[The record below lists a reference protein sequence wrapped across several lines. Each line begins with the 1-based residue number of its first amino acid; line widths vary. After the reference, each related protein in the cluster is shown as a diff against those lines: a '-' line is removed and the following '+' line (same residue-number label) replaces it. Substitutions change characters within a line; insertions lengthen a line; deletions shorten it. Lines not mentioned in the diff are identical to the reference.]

1 MSFTV
6 VEQATPRLHR
16 SELAVPGSNPGL
28 FEKAAKSAADII
40 FLDLEDAVAPD
51 DKEQA
56 RKNIIAGL
64 NEIDWGTKTMMVRI
78 NGLDT
83 HYMYRDVVDVVEAC
97 PRLDMIL
104 IPKVGVP
111 ADVYALDMLVT
122 QIETAK
128 KRTKRIGFEVL
139 IETALG
145 MANVEAIAQSS
156 KRLEAMSFGVADYAA
171 STRARTTV
179 IGGVNA
185 DYGVLTDKNA
195 EGRRDYFWGDQWHA
209 AQTRMMVA
217 CRAYGLRPIDGPFGD
232 FGDPDG
238 YIAAAKRAAVL
249 GYEGKWAI
257 HPSQI
262 ELANQVFT
270 PSEAE
275 VSKARRI
282 VEAMAEAAKAGKG
295 AVSLDGRLIDIASIR
310 MAEALLEKAKAIG
323 GGSEEKIGGQPAKAG
338 SR

>member
-6 VEQATPRLHR
+6 IEQATPRLHR
-16 SELAVPGSNPGL
+16 SELAVPGSNPAL
-28 FEKAAKSAADII
+28 FEKAAASAADVI
-40 FLDLEDAVAPD
+40 FLDVEDAVAPD
-51 DKEQA
+51 DKERA
-56 RKNIIAGL
+56 RANIVQGL
-64 NEIDWGTKTMMVRI
+64 NDIDWGAKTLMVRI

-83 HYMYRDVVDVVEAC
+83 HYMYRDVIDIVEAC

-111 ADVYALDMLVT
+111 QDVYAIDMLVT

-128 KRTKRIGFEVL
+128 GRGKRLGFEVL

-156 KRLEAMSFGVADYAA
+156 RRLEAMSFGVADYAA

-179 IGGVNA
+179 IGGVNR
-185 DYGVLTDKNA
+185 DSGVLADKDTA
-195 EGRRDYFWGDQWHA
+195 GRREYFWTDPWHA
-209 AQTRMMVA
+209 AQTRMLVA

-238 YIAAAKRAAVL
+238 FIAAANRAAVL

-262 ELANQVFT
+262 ALANQVFT

-275 VSKARRI
+275 VAKARRI
-282 VEAMAEAAKAGKG
+282 MEAMAQAAREGKG

-310 MAEALLEKAKAIG
+310 MAEALL
-323 GGSEEKIGGQPAKAG
+323 AKAG
-338 SR
+338 AVAGGAR

>member
-1 MSFTV
+1 MSFTIID
-6 VEQATPRLHR
+6 QATPRVHR
-16 SELAVPGSNPGL
+16 SELAVPGSNL
-28 FEKAAKSAADII
+28 AMFEKAANSEADVV
-40 FLDLEDAVAPD
+40 FLDVEDAVAPD
-51 DKEQA
+51 DKVQA
-56 RKNIIAGL
+56 RKNIIQGL
-64 NEIDWGTKTMMVRI
+64 NDIDWGRKTMMVRI

-83 HYMYRDVVDVVEAC
+83 HYMYRDVVDIVEAC

-104 IPKVGVP
+104 IPKAGTA
-111 ADVYALDMLVT
+111 ADVYAIDMMVT
-122 QIETAK
+122 QIETSMG
-128 KRTKRIGFEVL
+128 RTKRIGFEVL

-179 IGGVNA
+179 IGGVNK
-185 DYGVLTDKNA
+185 DSGVLTD
-195 EGRRDYFWGDQWHA
+195 RDAHGNREYFWTDPWHA

-232 FGDPDG
+232 FSDPDG
-238 YIAAAKRAAVL
+238 YVAAANRAAVL

-262 ELANQVFT
+262 ALANQVYT

-275 VSKARRI
+275 VTRAKRI
-282 VEAMAEAAKAGKG
+282 MQAMDEAAKAGKG
-295 AVSLDGRLIDIASIR
+295 AVSLDGRMIDLASIR
-310 MAEALLEKAKAIG
+310 MAEALIVKEQQIR
-323 GGSEEKIGGQPAKAG
+323 GQGK
-338 SR
+338 

>member
-1 MSFTV
+1 MSFTII
-6 VEQATPRLHR
+6 EQATPRLHR
-16 SELAVPGSNPGL
+16 SELAVPGSNPAM

-40 FLDLEDAVAPD
+40 LLDCEDAVAPD
-51 DKEQA
+51 DKEMARRNIVQA
-56 RKNIIAGL
+56 L

-83 HYMYRDVVDVVEAC
+83 HYMYRDVVDIVEAC

-111 ADVYALDMLVT
+111 QDVYAVDMMVT
-122 QIETAK
+122 QIEAAR
-128 KRTKRIGFEVL
+128 KRSKRIGFEVL

-179 IGGVNA
+179 IGGVNK
-185 DYGVLTDKNA
+185 DSVVLTD
-195 EGRRDYFWGDQWHA
+195 RDEAGKRQAFWTDPWHA
-209 AQTRMMVA
+209 AQTRMLVA

-232 FGDPDG
+232 FGDPEG
-238 YIAAAKRAAVL
+238 YVSAANRAAVL

-262 ELANQVFT
+262 ELANTVFT

-275 VSKARRI
+275 ATKARRI
-282 VEAMAEAAKAGKG
+282 LDAMTQAAKEGKG

-310 MAEALLEKAKAIG
+310 MAEALLAKADAI
-323 GGSEEKIGGQPAKAG
+323 SSA
-338 SR
+338 R